1 MLRIV
6 VLLLLVANLLYF
18 GWSVLVGGDEPQL
31 QAVAPGPRTAPLPPP
46 PKPPCATVGPFTDEL
61 QIVKVHAQLEAAGWG
76 VATREVTQQVADGF
90 WVTVDN
96 LENARQQTR
105 VLNAIKRAGM
115 QDAFAMP
122 DDPTFRV
129 SVGIFTDRA
138 RAEARARQ
146 VKRLNFEAQVNDRMR
161 DVAALWL
168 DIPGVAPAS
177 LNDARLAAAGIVPE
191 GFSVQTCP

>member
-18 GWSVLVGGDEPQL
+18 GWSFFVGSDEPQL
-31 QAVAPGPRTAPLPPP
+31 QAVTLGPRTAPLPPP
-46 PKPPCATVGPFTDEL
+46 PKPPCATLGPFTDEL
-61 QIVKVHAQLEAAGWG
+61 QIVQVHGQLEAAGWG
-76 VATREVTQQVADGF
+76 VTTRDVTQQVADGF

-96 LENARQQTR
+96 LENAVQQIR
-105 VLNAIKRAGM
+105 VLNAIKRAGI

-122 DDPTFRV
+122 DDPAFRV
-129 SVGIFTDRA
+129 SVGIFTDRV

-146 VKRLNFEAQVNDRMR
+146 VKRLNLEAQVNDRMR

-168 DIPGVAPAS
+168 DVPGVAPAA
-177 LNDARLAAAGIVPE
+177 LDARLATAGIVPD

>member
-18 GWSVLVGGDEPQL
+18 GWSFFVGSDEPQL
-31 QAVAPGPRTAPLPPP
+31 QAVALAPRTAPLPPP
-46 PKPPCATVGPFTDEL
+46 PKPPCATLGPFTDEL

-76 VATREVTQQVADGF
+76 VTTRDVTQQVADGF

-96 LENARQQTR
+96 LEDARQQSR
-105 VLNAIKRAGM
+105 VLNAIKRAGI

-122 DDPTFRV
+122 DDPAFRV
-129 SVGIFTDRA
+129 SVGIFTDRV

-161 DVAALWL
+161 DIAALWL
-168 DIPGVAPAS
+168 DVPGVAPS
-177 LNDARLAAAGIVPE
+177 TLEARIVAAGIAPE